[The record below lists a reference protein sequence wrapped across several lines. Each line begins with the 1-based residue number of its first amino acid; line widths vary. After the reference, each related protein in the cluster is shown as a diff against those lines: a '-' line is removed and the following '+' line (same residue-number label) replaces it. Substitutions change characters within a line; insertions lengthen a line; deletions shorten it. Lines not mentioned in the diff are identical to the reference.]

1 MPERVTRLAA
11 YGIATRGDDVLLV
24 RASSRSDVPGTWWL
38 PGGGVEFGEHPQEA
52 VVREVAEE
60 TGLVVEVT
68 GQPQIISDVMPVPRK
83 DLELHSVRLC
93 YPLAVRGGELH
104 DEVDGTSD
112 RVAWVPR
119 AEVPA
124 LALLPFVRT
133 ALGGDARG

>member
-1 MPERVTRLAA
+1 MTRLAA

-38 PGGGVEFGEHPQEA
+38 PGGGVEFGEHPEEA

-60 TGLVVEVT
+60 TGLVVVVT
-68 GQPQIISDVMPVPRK
+68 GQPQIVSDVMSVPRK

-93 YPLAVRGGELH
+93 YPLGVRGGELH

-112 RVAWVPR
+112 LVAWVPR
-119 AEVPA
+119 AEAETLPV
-124 LALLPFVRT
+124 LPFVRT
-133 ALGGDARG
+133 ALGGDARTEHPR